1 MEIFTEKGELA
12 PVAASVLM
20 KILYTARCERFDL
33 LYPVCVLAREVTR
46 WTRACDK
53 QLHRIVCYLLQTLD
67 CNLETFVGDPV
78 EKTVCGPLL

>member
-1 MEIFTEKGELA
+1 
-12 PVAASVLM
+12 M

-53 QLHRIVCYLLQTLD
+53 QLHRLVCYVLHTLD
-67 CNLETFVGDPV
+67 CNLETCIGDPV
-78 EKTVCGPLL
+78 DKLSVVLYCDADFA

>member
-1 MEIFTEKGELA
+1 
-12 PVAASVLM
+12 M

-53 QLHRIVCYLLQTLD
+53 QLHRLVCYLLYSLD
-67 CNLETFVGDPV
+67 WNLESFIGDPV
-78 EKTVCGPLL
+78 EKTVRGPVL